1 MNEGVFISYR
11 RDDAAAEAKLI
22 AEACSNVLGDDAV
35 FLDSSSV
42 QAGSTWPRRIQD
54 ALRSSQYV
62 LVVIGPDWL
71 RAASDQWGRRRIDDP
86 SDWVRQEIATALE
99 DGNKILIPVLIRGG
113 DIPPKDVLPPDIAN
127 ISSRQ
132 SIQIRRDYW
141 DHDIKLLTAQ
151 IETKQSSTAQLK
163 QPHSPYPT
171 NVPIG
176 PDPLD
181 EKKIELILAGDLKGW
196 KKAISPLPED
206 TSKVR
211 VELFREYRFKSFQ
224 EAIHFMV
231 QVAPGC
237 DIAQHHPRW
246 ENLWKSL
253 RVYLSTW
260 DIDHRISD
268 RDIQLARYFDRA
280 YSDFTV
286 APQKNQRSRK

>member
-1 MNEGVFISYR
+1 MSEVVFINYR

-22 AEACSNVLGDDAV
+22 AKAFANILGNDSV

-42 QAGSTWPRRIQD
+42 QAGVLWPQRIQD
-54 ALRSSQYV
+54 ALRNSQYV

-86 SDWVRQEIATALE
+86 SDWVRQEIAMALT
-99 DGNKILIPVLIRGG
+99 DRSKTLIPVLIRGG
-113 DIPPKDVLPPDIAN
+113 DIPPKDVLPPDVAD

-151 IETKQSSTAQLK
+151 IETKESSHSQLRR
-163 QPHSPYPT
+163 PHHSVYPT

-176 PDPLD
+176 PDPID
-181 EKKIELILAGDLKGW
+181 EEKLELVLARDLKAW
-196 KKAISPLPED
+196 KKTVSPLPED

-246 ENLWKSL
+246 ENLWRSV

-280 YSDFTV
+280 YADFAV
-286 APQKNQRSRK
+286 APQEKQT